1 MLPHAPFFFPLESTL
16 ESTTTSW
23 LGRILHLQTG
33 ASVSHAHP
41 FKFFV
46 QTSCAKEQYKVICV
60 VFWGCWEQ
68 SLRIRTVCQVSTV
81 QILFCRRV
89 QAVSYQFNI
98 CLLCLGIGG
107 AIFYKLSPPH
117 PHFADQRKR
126 NLPTDERKR
135 NCFLLFVFFQEG
147 PVNSL
152 LEHYFINIKHQD
164 TSLIFYCFPS
174 RRGKKV
180 GWNQWS
186 ANAFFIYPVYHLL
199 AALIS
204 TLNLLGSVWN
214 WDGFSKAFFFGLIRY
229 NS

>member
-1 MLPHAPFFFPLESTL
+1 VVPFFTSSPPPPPHA
-16 ESTTTSW
+16 
-23 LGRILHLQTG
+23 
-33 ASVSHAHP
+33 
-41 FKFFV
+41 
-46 QTSCAKEQYKVICV
+46 
-60 VFWGCWEQ
+60 
-68 SLRIRTVCQVSTV
+68 
-81 QILFCRRV
+81 
-89 QAVSYQFNI
+89 
-98 CLLCLGIGG
+98 
-107 AIFYKLSPPH
+107 
-117 PHFADQRKR
+117 HFADQRKR

-214 WDGFSKAFFFGLIRY
+214 WDGFSKAFFFWFDQIQQLVERTFQRHSGIISSDWQGLL
-229 NS
+229 